1 MRAQEL
7 TEKPLKTLL
16 DMAQNLEVPNANRL
30 PKSLLV
36 SAIMES
42 HGDGGRGMGYVSG
55 VLELLPEG
63 MGFIRRDY
71 YSPGVDDIYVGPSQI
86 KKFGL
91 VHGDTVLGQIRPP
104 KENEKFFSLLRV
116 ESVNGLT
123 PEEARRRK
131 EFDQMTPIFANE
143 RLVLET
149 NQANISARFIDLVA
163 PIGKG
168 TRGLIIAPSKV
179 GKTTLL
185 KTIANSIGENYPEV
199 EIIVLLIDERP
210 EEVTDMRESVRG
222 RVISSTFDELPDN
235 HMRVADMALEQGKR
249 LVECGKDVVIL
260 LDSLTRYSRA
270 SNLTCPPSGR
280 TLSGGLDPV
289 ALYRPRRFFG
299 AGRNFR
305 EGGSL
310 TVLAT
315 ILVDTG
321 SRMDEAIYEEFKGT
335 GNMDLVL
342 DRTLFERRTFPAIDI
357 KRSGTRQEELLYTE
371 EEFKQ
376 VWTLR
381 RALASLDTQEA
392 TELLINRLRK
402 TQSNKEFLKIV
413 DKSLRATDS
422 SDA

>member
-1 MRAQEL
+1 MRAIQL
-7 TEKPLKTLL
+7 NTKPLKELQEIAM
-16 DMAQNLEVPNANRL
+16 DLEVPNVQRL
-30 PKSLLV
+30 PKSELV
-36 SAIMES
+36 SAIMQT
-42 HGDGGRGMGYVSG
+42 HNHDPRGMNYCGG
-55 VLELLPEG
+55 VLEILPEG
-63 MGFIRRDY
+63 MGFLRRDN
-71 YSPGVDDIYVGPSQI
+71 YSPGIDDIYVSPSQI
-86 KKFGL
+86 KRFGL
-91 VHGDTVLGQIRPP
+91 MTGDSIIGQVRPP
-104 KENEKFFSLLRV
+104 KDNEKFFSLLRV
-116 ESVNGLT
+116 ESVNSLT
-123 PEEARRRK
+123 PEEAKRRK
-131 EFDQMTPIFANE
+131 DFDQLTPIYANE

-149 NQANISARFIDLVA
+149 TQNNISARFIDLVA
-163 PIGKG
+163 PVGKG
-168 TRGLIIAPSKV
+168 TRGLIIAPAKV

-185 KTIANSIGENYPEV
+185 KSIANSIGENYPEV

-222 RVISSTFDELPDN
+222 RVISSTFDELPEN
-235 HMRVADMALEQGKR
+235 HMRVADMALEQAKR

-260 LDSLTRYSRA
+260 LDSLTRFSRA

-342 DRTLFERRTFPAIDI
+342 DRSLFERRTFPAIDI
-357 KRSGTRQEELLYTE
+357 KRSGTRHEELLYTE

-381 RALASLDTQEA
+381 RALASLETQEA

-402 TQSNKEFLKIV
+402 TPNNREFLQIV
-413 DKSLRATDS
+413 DKSLRGNDNDS
-422 SDA
+422 

>member
-1 MRAQEL
+1 MA
-7 TEKPLKTLL
+7 L
-16 DMAQNLEVPNANRL
+16 DLEIPAAERL
-30 PKSLLV
+30 PKSELV
-36 SAIMES
+36 SRIMQTQNT
-42 HGDGGRGMGYVSG
+42 DPRGVAYYGG
-55 VLELLPEG
+55 VLEILPEG
-63 MGFIRRDY
+63 MGFLRRDN
-71 YSPGVDDIYVGPSQI
+71 YSPGIDDIYVSNSQI
-86 KKFGL
+86 KRFGL
-91 VHGDTVLGQIRPP
+91 MTGDSVVGQVRPP
-104 KENEKFFSLLRV
+104 KDNEKYLSLLRV

-123 PEEARRRK
+123 PEEAKRRK
-131 EFDQMTPIFANE
+131 DFDRLTPVYANE
-143 RLVLET
+143 RFMLET
-149 NQANISARFIDLVA
+149 TPNNISARFIDLVS
-163 PIGKG
+163 PVGKG

-222 RVISSTFDELPDN
+222 RVISSTFDELPEN
-235 HMRVADMALEQGKR
+235 HMRVADIALEQAKR

-260 LDSLTRYSRA
+260 LDSLTRLSRA
-270 SNLTCPPSGR
+270 SNLICPPSGR

-289 ALYRPRRFFG
+289 ALYRPRQFFG

-310 TVLAT
+310 TILAT

-321 SRMDEAIYEEFKGT
+321 SRMDEAIFEEFKGT

-342 DRTLFERRTFPAIDI
+342 DRSLFERRTFPAIDI
-357 KRSGTRQEELLYTE
+357 KKSGTRQEELLYTE

-381 RALASLDTQEA
+381 RALASLGTQEA
-392 TELLINRLRK
+392 TELLINRLK
-402 TQSNKEFLKIV
+402 NTKSNKEFLQIV
-413 DKSLRATDS
+413 DKSLRSNDN
-422 SDA
+422 D